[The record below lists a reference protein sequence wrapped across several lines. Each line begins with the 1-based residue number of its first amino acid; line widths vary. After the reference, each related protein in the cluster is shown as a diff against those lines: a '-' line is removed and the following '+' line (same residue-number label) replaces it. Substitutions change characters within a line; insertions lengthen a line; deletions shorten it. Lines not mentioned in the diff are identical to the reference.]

1 MPRLLSEEYCQ
12 TGLFTNC
19 RTYYGSINS
28 SANHDAANWRAIRS
42 TDFGAYN
49 FSPYH
54 SRTYCR
60 TYYGSIDRSANHDA
74 HDSQANSCS
83 YDYAYDTFSCTNRGS
98 NNCHAHHSYTFI
110 QPYCEPDPHPDRR
123 TYGAQPHTNWC
134 SHHHA

>member
-60 TYYGSIDRSANHDA
+60 TYYGSIDSSANHNA
-74 HDSQANSCS
+74 HDSQADSYSNDYAYDSLTCTYCGSIDGSTVCS
-83 YDYAYDTFSCTNRGS
+83 AHDSQADSYSNDYAYDTFACTNRGS
-98 NNCHAHHSYTFI
+98 HDRHAHI
-110 QPYCEPDPHPDRR
+110 
-123 TYGAQPHTNWC
+123 
-134 SHHHA
+134 